1 MLKDRNFL
9 SFVRNLSKKYGKK
22 SLNSGVDAL
31 KTASKK
37 VTHKAGEFIGN
48 KIGDKILK
56 PVEEIIIQP
65 EKREEILNELKQVL
79 QK

>member
-22 SLNSGVDAL
+22 SLSSGVDAL